1 MSEPLDILDERDALG
16 VPFFGAIF
24 VHCAIAGVVFLY
36 WYWLGRPHQYIGDV
50 NVGGGAYSVGITKS
64 VPIPQREAAPNPVA
78 NDSNSSVRTA
88 PAKEETKKSPAPE
101 KNAFE
106 IPDPFHPRKVAD
118 QPRNQQKY
126 MTPAPSN
133 QIYSQTRQ
141 AASNPLYGGPTGS
154 GQVGLGPSTPLGD
167 GRLGWYAELIRQR
180 LTQNW
185 RAAGLGTGLPVI
197 VNFNILR
204 DGSIREVKVFQ
215 SSGNP
220 SIDNTALRA
229 VYDSNPLP
237 PLPPQVSGNTLP
249 AQYTFQLH

>member
-1 MSEPLDILDERDALG
+1 MSEPIDILDERDRIGGPFLG
-16 VPFFGAIF
+16 SMFI
-24 VHCAIAGVVFLY
+24 HCAIVGVVFLY
-36 WYWLGRPHQYIGDV
+36 WYWLGRPNKNIGDLDA
-50 NVGGGAYSVGITKS
+50 GGGAYSVGIAKS
-64 VPIPQREAAPNPVA
+64 IPIPQREAPPNPVA

-88 PAKEETKKSPAPE
+88 PAKEETKKQIVPE

-106 IPDPFHPRKVAD
+106 IPDPFHPKKVTD
-118 QPRNQQKY
+118 RPRTQQKY
-126 MTPAPSN
+126 LAPAPSN

-141 AASNPLYGGPTGS
+141 AVSNPIYGGPTGS

-185 RAAGLGTGLPVI
+185 HAAGLGAGAPVI

-204 DGSIREVKVFQ
+204 DGSVRDVRVFQ

-220 SIDNTALRA
+220 TIDNTALRA

-237 PLPPQVSGNTLP
+237 PLPPQVSGSSLP